1 MKKNRRRPYLLLL
14 ALVLL
19 LSMQITALAEE
30 TTIKL
35 EAEKAETTGKVVTSL
50 QWGTTGKS
58 ITGTGD
64 SLIFTVE
71 VPEDGFY
78 TLTVNGLSAGGAY
91 KENYVKVDGQSV
103 GMLVME
109 WPLFHDVEVPRFYME
124 KGTRKL
130 SIEAYWGYITVDYIT
145 ITPAEELAEDIY
157 EVNPTLVNPNASENA
172 RRLMNYLCDIYG
184 EKVLSGQYC
193 DKGMNG
199 VEMTAIQKATD
210 RYPAVL
216 GMDMMDYSPSRVA
229 RGARS
234 VTIDKA
240 VEYWEKEGGIIT
252 LAWHWGVDNQ
262 YILPG
267 NDENGNPRWWGN
279 FYTKNV
285 TFDLEKALNGEDPA
299 GYQMLLDGI
308 DAIAAEFKKLAEK
321 DIPILWR
328 PLHEASGGWFWWG
341 AKGPEA
347 CKELWILMYDRMTN
361 DHGLNNLIW
370 VWNGQDA
377 AWYPGDAYVDIIGED
392 IYPDAHSHTSESDRF
407 LKAVEYTDNRKLI
420 VLSENGSMPDPELMH
435 RDGTLWGFFAT
446 WSGDFVVRGSTL
458 SNAYTNE
465 DVLNRIFNSELV
477 ITRDEMPDIRTY
489 PLPEQN

>member
-1 MKKNRRRPYLLLL
+1 MGYVKRLSCVLL
-14 ALVLL
+14 ALIMCLSLL
-19 LSMQITALAEE
+19 PAGAEE
-30 TTIKL
+30 TVTRL
-35 EAEKAETTGKVVTSL
+35 EAEKAEKTGTVLTAL
-50 QWGTTGKS
+50 QQKAIGKS

-64 SLIFTVE
+64 SLIFTLDI
-71 VPEDGFY
+71 PQDGFY
-78 TLTVNGLSAGGAY
+78 DLTVHCFSTGGTY
-91 KENYVKVDGQSV
+91 KENYVKLDGESV
-103 GMLVME
+103 GMLVTD
-109 WPLFHDVEVPRFYME
+109 WFSYADAVVPRIYMTQ
-124 KGTRKL
+124 GTHKL
-130 SIEAYWGYITVDYIT
+130 SIEAYWGYVTIDYIT
-145 ITPAEELAEDIY
+145 VTPADALPEDLY
-157 EVNPTLVNPNASENA
+157 TVSPVLTNPNASENA
-172 RRLMNYLCDIYG
+172 RKLMNYLCDIYG

-193 DKGMNG
+193 DRGMTG
-199 VEMTAIQKATD
+199 MEMKAINKATGH
-210 RYPAVL
+210 YPAVL

-229 RGARS
+229 RGAKS

-240 VEYWEKEGGIIT
+240 IEYWEKKGGIIT
-252 LAWHWGVDNQ
+252 LAWHWGADSQ
-262 YILPG
+262 YILDG
-267 NDENGNPRWWGN
+267 YDENGNPRWWGN

-361 DHGLNNLIW
+361 YHGLNNLIW

-392 IYPDAHSHTSESDRF
+392 IYPDPHVHTSESDRF
-407 LKAVEYTDNRKLI
+407 IKASKYTDTRKLI
-420 VLSENGSMPDPELMH
+420 VLSENGSMPDPDLML

-446 WSGDFVVRGSTL
+446 WSGDFIIHSGTKL
-458 SNAYTNE
+458 SNNYTNE
-465 DVLNRIFNSELV
+465 DVLNRIYNSDLV

-489 PLPEQN
+489 PLPE

>member
-1 MKKNRRRPYLLLL
+1 MKKSTWFPITLVLSILLLWG
-14 ALVLL
+14 AIFSVN
-19 LSMQITALAEE
+19 AEE
-30 TTIKL
+30 SVIRL
-35 EAEKAETTGKVVTSL
+35 EAEKAEKTGNVITAL
-50 QWGTTGKS
+50 QQGTVGKS
-58 ITGTGD
+58 MNGEGD
-64 SLIFTVE
+64 SLIFTLE

-78 TLTVNGLSAGGAY
+78 TLTVHGFSAGGAY
-91 KENYVKVDGQSV
+91 KENYVKVDGQNV

-109 WPLFHDVEVPRFYME
+109 WPIYHDVEVPRFYME

-130 SIEAYWGYITVDYIT
+130 SIEAYWGYITVDYIL
-145 ITPAEELAEDIY
+145 ITPAEDLAEDIY
-157 EVNPTLVNPNASENA
+157 QVERTLTNPNASENT

-193 DKGMNG
+193 DRGMTG
-199 VEMTAIQKATD
+199 MEMKAINKATGH
-210 RYPAVL
+210 YPAVL
-216 GMDMMDYSPSRVA
+216 GMDMMDYSPTRVA
-229 RGARS
+229 RGAKS

-240 VEYWEKEGGIIT
+240 IEYWEKKGGIIT
-252 LAWHWGVDNQ
+252 LAWHWGADSQ
-262 YILPG
+262 YILDG
-267 NDENGNPRWWGN
+267 YDENGNPRWWGN

-361 DHGLNNLIW
+361 YHGLNNLIW

-392 IYPDAHSHTSESDRF
+392 IYPDPPVHTSESDRF
-407 LKAVEYTDNRKLI
+407 IKASKYTDTRKLI
-420 VLSENGSMPDPELMH
+420 VLSENGSMPDPDLML

-446 WSGDFVVRGSTL
+446 WSGDFIIHSGTKL
-458 SNAYTNE
+458 SNNYTNE
-465 DVLNRIFNSELV
+465 DVLNRIYNSDLV

-489 PLPEQN
+489 PLPE